1 MRERSEGG
9 DQRGG
14 NHDAYDRLYA
24 DMQPP
29 RQRRALE
36 SLSKVTVRD
45 LQRNYRPGE
54 IEGNPRA

>member
-9 DQRGG
+9 DQCGG

-24 DMQPP
+24 DIQQSW
-29 RQRRALE
+29 QRRALE